1 MIEIEIMERFFTY
14 ICEDIPS
21 KELSN
26 HLPNDIEGMLIKL
39 NFRKTK

>member
-1 MIEIEIMERFFTY
+1 MVLVEIVERFFTY

-26 HLPNDIEGMLIKL
+26 HLPNDIQGMLIKL